1 MLTSYD
7 TTRNENSKKR
17 KAPNA
22 TPLDQNEFKRDG
34 TLVLSEAY
42 VKDNIKNIDLSSI
55 NFQTAYH
62 GSPHNFNNFSTRMY
76 HLPKQVR
83 MTIQVISQP
92 DSFSRNEKSLQNTTH
107 KKRTLPLAKFFF
119 VLIYFCK
126 ILQSSFKPSTIASC
140 STGAI
145 RA

>member
-1 MLTSYD
+1 MEKLQI
-7 TTRNENSKKR
+7 E
-17 KAPNA
+17 
-22 TPLDQNEFKRDG
+22 
-34 TLVLSEAY
+34 
-42 VKDNIKNIDLSSI
+42 SSVVDCDV
-55 NFQTAYH
+55 
-62 GSPHNFNNFSTRMY
+62 SPY
-76 HLPKQVR
+76 KQVR

-92 DSFSRNEKSLQNTTH
+92 ASFSRNEKSLQNTTH

-145 RA
+145 LA